1 MKYAVIHCG
10 SNNIGRNRPREISD
24 SLLDIGETFLD
35 ARPNAYIFTH
45 GIIPRD
51 MSPFSSRRARIRE
64 VNMLVRSE
72 CNLRDRFVYI
82 EPASEFYGPGG
93 YLNEE
98 LYWGDNLHLVEAG
111 NEVMARSISEAV
123 RRKQRNTGVGMMGR
137 PNHVLDSYALGQFE
151 SIRASPSNP
160 IPPTSSP
167 LGMGSLLFCH
177 L

>member
-1 MKYAVIHCG
+1 MRGLARYPRVWERYLEPLGVLNLGVGGDRTEHVQWRVANGEVPKCMKYAVIHCG

-35 ARPNAYIFTH
+35 ARPNSYIFIH

-51 MSPFSSRRARIRE
+51 MSPFSCRRARIRE

-82 EPASEFYGPGG
+82 EPASEFCGPGG

-98 LYWGDNLHLVEAG
+98 LRADLH
-111 NEVMARSISEAV
+111 
-123 RRKQRNTGVGMMGR
+123 T
-137 PNHVLDSYALGQFE
+137 D
-151 SIRASPSNP
+151 
-160 IPPTSSP
+160 
-167 LGMGSLLFCH
+167 
-177 L
+177 